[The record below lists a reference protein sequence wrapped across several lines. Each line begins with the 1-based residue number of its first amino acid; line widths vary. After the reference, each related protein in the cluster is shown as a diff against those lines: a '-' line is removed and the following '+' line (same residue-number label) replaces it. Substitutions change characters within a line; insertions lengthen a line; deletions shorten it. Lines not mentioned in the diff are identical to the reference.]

1 MKQILDVTVA
11 AATAVL
17 TYDLLKDVVGKRD
30 SSPRRLYGVGVCG
43 STAAGDCAIDVVV
56 NSIPVAT
63 KYNVATGWPT
73 KDHIMPCSVYV
84 PGDADLALIVVDAPA
99 TNPINVTLLFS

>member
-17 TYDLLKDVVGKRD
+17 NYDLLTGVVGKRD
-30 SSPRRLYGVGVCG
+30 SSPRRLYGIGVCG

-56 NSIPVAT
+56 NAIPVAT

-73 KDHIMPCSVYV
+73 KDHIMPCNIYV
-84 PGDADLALIVVDAPA
+84 PGDSELSLQVVDAPA
-99 TNPINVTLLFS
+99 TNPINVTMLFS